1 MALDR
6 DGTTEKTDRPSPA
19 VEAPPLPPDRPG
31 DEGAPSRVASRAA
44 AQIPDRP
51 ASAPG
56 RPDDAL
62 PETSAGESPPD
73 PPVQDPEPPV
83 DEPTGEVVD
92 ALAVDAL
99 AVDALAV
106 DAMAVDAMAAD
117 DTAIDDTAT
126 DNDAVDD
133 AAGRPVETDGPPEAR
148 PAAGTRE
155 PVVDR
160 RDDPP
165 RPVEAPVEAQPVA
178 SPPPEGGRSGAP
190 DPSRPAERA
199 GPSGA
204 AADRAGFPEMT
215 DRSGY
220 VFSDREYAFANVSP
234 DEAWDMKNR
243 RVPLGMESRQWHECV
258 DQLREAL
265 AADGITNAVVRLRGP
280 STRFHSDGAR
290 RWFPQNEDD
299 LRTRVAERH
308 RKASEEERD
317 QRADKA
323 VARYRAAGF
332 SQDRAKPLTPF
343 FDSLYRLGIA
353 EEPDG
358 YDFRIDGDIIEAP
371 ALRDWAARWED
382 AVGRGVTLTGSEHD
396 GPAPRDDDDWIVV
409 DPAETDEEAS

>member
-6 DGTTEKTDRPSPA
+6 DGTTEQTDRPSPA

-56 RPDDAL
+56 RPDDDL

-73 PPVQDPEPPV
+73 PPVQDAEPPV
-83 DEPTGEVVD
+83 DEPAGEVVD
-92 ALAVDAL
+92 A
-99 AVDALAV
+99 
-106 DAMAVDAMAAD
+106 MAVD
-117 DTAIDDTAT
+117 DTAIDDTAI
-126 DNDAVDD
+126 DD
-133 AAGRPVETDGPPEAR
+133 AAIDDDAGRPADTGGPPEAR

-155 PVVDR
+155 PAADR

-165 RPVEAPVEAQPVA
+165 RSGAAPVEAPPVA
-178 SPPPEGGRSGAP
+178 SPPPEGGRPGAP

-199 GPSGA
+199 GPSDA
-204 AADRAGFPEMT
+204 AADRAMFPEMT

-220 VFSDREYAFANVSP
+220 VFTDREYAFANVSP

-243 RVPLGMESRQWHECV
+243 RVPLGMQSLQWHECV

-265 AADGITNAVVRLRGP
+265 AADGITDAVVRLRGP
-280 STRFHSDGAR
+280 GARFHSDGAR

-308 RKASEEERD
+308 RKASEEERA

-332 SQDRAKPLTPF
+332 SEDGAKPLTPF

-358 YDFRIDGDIIEAP
+358 YDFRIDGDITEAP
-371 ALRDWAARWED
+371 ALRDWAGRWAD
-382 AVGRGVTLTGSEHD
+382 AVGRGVTLTASEHD
-396 GPAPRDDDDWIVV
+396 GPVPRDDDWTVI